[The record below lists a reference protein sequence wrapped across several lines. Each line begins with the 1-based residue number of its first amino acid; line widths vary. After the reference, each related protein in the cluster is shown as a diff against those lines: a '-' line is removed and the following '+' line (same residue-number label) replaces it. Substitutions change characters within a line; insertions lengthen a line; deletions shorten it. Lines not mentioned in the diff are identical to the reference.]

1 MDISFHIPAGVVAA
15 IGATLIMLILLVV
28 GVIASSKKK
37 LWLFYGVL
45 GCVGLLAWG
54 CVFELLRILAS

>member
-1 MDISFHIPAGVVAA
+1 MVAA